1 MVRHIRQE
9 FGDTF
14 TICVAGMKISV
25 FLCLSMLT
33 IFSMVWNLTLGSLL
47 ACNMRLLFVC
57 TRLPKWSSRLC

>member
-25 FLCLSMLT
+25 F
-33 IFSMVWNLTLGSLL
+33 
-47 ACNMRLLFVC
+47 FVLVNVFI
-57 TRLPKWSSRLC
+57 LP

>member
-25 FLCLSMLT
+25 SFCACQCFHS
-33 IFSMVWNLTLGSLL
+33 SLIDNFFYGKEL
-47 ACNMRLLFVC
+47 NVGFTFGKIM
-57 TRLPKWSSRLC
+57 